1 MSEANLNPYKSPQ
14 GTDDK
19 VKPSDLVEPMTLAEL
34 QARGLQ
40 LEKQVKSNWFLGP
53 LWKKSLAVVGYF
65 LIGYAML
72 AVVYLTIVLVV
83 GAILMLFGVIDNWN
97 EMF

>member
-1 MSEANLNPYKSPQ
+1 MPEANLNPYQSPQ

-34 QARGLQ
+34 QARVLQ
-40 LEKQVKSNWFLGP
+40 LEKQVKSSWFLGP
-53 LWKKSLAVVGYF
+53 LWKKSLAVIGYF
-65 LIGYAML
+65 FIGYALL
-72 AVVYLTIVLVV
+72 AAVYLTIVLVV
-83 GAILMLFGVIDNWN
+83 GAILLQLGVIDNWN